1 MKKLRRIPK
10 LSSRKAW
17 HKVFA
22 EYDLGPISNDLLIEL
37 FDHWVGRDTRIVN
50 GVVRRLT
57 AETERILRQ
66 FLGRD
71 MRDMAEEAIDQ
82 VRQQMNTAL
91 IKPHS
96 PNGKAIRDD
105 FASLVA
111 NRGKDARRKERRQSF
126 KESPIDIVVP
136 DYDDRAQEQ
145 HDGSE
150 EEAVIRG
157 IDLER
162 FLHRIPD
169 ETLRTI
175 IKLRYIDLTYEEIA
189 EIVHPDRDAA
199 KAKHSVRKAVAA
211 FLKAIKEADDGDEGD
226 E

>member
-1 MKKLRRIPK
+1 MKKLRRVPK

-22 EYDLGPISNDLLIEL
+22 EYDLSPLSNDLLIKL
-37 FDHWVGRDTRIVN
+37 FDHWIGKDTRIVN

-57 AETERILRQ
+57 EETERILRQ

-82 VRQQMNTAL
+82 VREQMNAAL
-91 IKPHS
+91 MKPHS

-111 NRGKDARRKERRQSF
+111 NRGKDARRKERRHSF

-136 DYDDRAQEQ
+136 GYDDRAEEPNAE
-145 HDGSE
+145 SE
-150 EEAVIRG
+150 EEAAIRG
-157 IDLER
+157 IDLGR
-162 FLHRIPD
+162 FLHKIPD
-169 ETLRTI
+169 ETLRKI
-175 IKLRYIDLTYEEIA
+175 IALRYIKLTYEEIA
-189 EIVHPDRDAA
+189 KIVHPDRDAA